1 MMWSDILRMVEQH
14 RRFVITTHTNP
25 DLDGLG
31 SELALEEYLR
41 RLGRQVVILNS
52 DSVSPVHRFI
62 DRAHRVRAFDHIG
75 DTEIVQRSE
84 VIFVLD
90 VSGGWDRT
98 GQIGKVLA
106 GAKGT
111 TIRIDHHSGATG
123 FADLEVVDTDAAA
136 TGELIFDLISSTG
149 GDITPTMA
157 EALYLAILTDTG
169 SFRYPKT
176 NPSTH
181 RIAARLLELGV
192 DPTRLYKQVYEQY
205 SLDLIRLKGRVLDS
219 LQLGAGGRL
228 VWCALDQ
235 ATLNHYGVQA
245 ADLNGFP
252 GMGMAIRGV
261 QVSVFCVE
269 AADGKVKVSLRSD
282 GTVAVNELAAR
293 WRGGGHAS
301 AAGATIK
308 GDLASVTEEVVAQ
321 AESAILGRQAGASS
335 TASAP
340 RCSG

>member
-1 MMWSDILRMVEQH
+1 MWFEILRSIDQH

-41 RLGRQVVILNS
+41 RLGKQVVILNS
-52 DSVSPVHRFI
+52 DSLPPAHRFI
-62 DRAHRVRAFDHIG
+62 DRAHRVRTFDQIG
-75 DTEIVQRSE
+75 DAEIVQRAE
-84 VIFVLD
+84 VIFALD
-90 VSGGWDRT
+90 VAGGWERT
-98 GQIGKVLA
+98 GHIGKVVLA
-106 GAKGT
+106 GVKGT
-111 TIRIDHHSGATG
+111 TIRIDHHSDATG
-123 FADLEVVDTDAAA
+123 FADLEVVNTEAAA
-136 TGELIFDLISSTG
+136 TGELIFDLISSAG

-176 NPSTH
+176 NPRTH

-205 SLDLIRLKGRVLDS
+205 SLALIRLKGRVLDS
-219 LQLGAGGRL
+219 LQLGADGRL

-252 GMGMAIRGV
+252 GMGMAICGV
-261 QVSVFCVE
+261 QVSVLCVE
-269 AADGKVKVSLRSD
+269 TSDRKVRVSLRSD
-282 GTVAVNELAAR
+282 GTVAVNDLTAR
-293 WRGGGHAS
+293 WGGGGHAS
-301 AAGATIK
+301 AAGATIE
-308 GDLASVTEEVVAQ
+308 GDLASATEEVVAHV
-321 AESAILGRQAGASS
+321 ESAILGR
-335 TASAP
+335 
-340 RCSG
+340 